1 MRNVGV
7 STRST
12 FIENNEA
19 VHRQVMELNLF
30 APWILTH
37 DVLPGKMYRDAL
49 RLMHL
54 SSCYCTCDAYTNDDV
69 L

>member
-1 MRNVGV
+1 MHNVGV

-12 FIENNEA
+12 FIENNEV

-37 DVLPGKMYRDAL
+37 DVLPGKNVQRCSNAFKL
-49 RLMHL
+49 
-54 SSCYCTCDAYTNDDV
+54 V
-69 L
+69 LPYM